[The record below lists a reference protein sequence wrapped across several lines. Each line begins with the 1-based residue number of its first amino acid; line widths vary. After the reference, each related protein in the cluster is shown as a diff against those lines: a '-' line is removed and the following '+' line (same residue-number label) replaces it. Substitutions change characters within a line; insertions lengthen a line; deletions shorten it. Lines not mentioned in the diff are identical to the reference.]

1 MDIIQQI
8 RGLLQENR
16 IYKGFVKLPF
26 NKYKQ
31 LDTFLNKY
39 SSDYLMCPEIG
50 KTDGEHFHFII
61 IHNGNLTLPTIKSNL
76 RETFP
81 ELKREGKGGEHK
93 YSIQYPKVLKSL
105 QVKTALS
112 FEEQHLKQVL
122 YITKDVEFPLKKE
135 VLMKRSDTD
144 DIDEYLFNVNTI
156 KTMKETYL
164 QLLEKDYKLLKDK
177 KSIESGQER
186 KIFEI
191 HIDNL
196 KKIFI
201 GADGNPALQNC
212 NIDDIEEYLFSYY
225 LKHYKFKDP
234 YQIAKEAIF
243 IDNYIRKTSKD
254 KYLELIKTA
263 RKRILDN

>member
-1 MDIIQQI
+1 MEIIQQL
-8 RGLLQENR
+8 RELLMENK

-26 NKYKQ
+26 SKYKE

-50 KTDGEHFHFII
+50 KQEGEHFHFII
-61 IHNGNLTLPTIKSNL
+61 INNNNLTLDTLKKKI
-76 RETFP
+76 RESFP
-81 ELKREGKGGEHK
+81 ELKREGKGGLHR
-93 YSIQYPKVLKSL
+93 YSVQYPKVLKSI
-105 QVKTALS
+105 QNKTALS

-122 YITKDVEFPLKKE
+122 YITKEVTFPMRQE
-135 VLMKRSDTD
+135 VCMKRNN
-144 DIDEYLFNVNTI
+144 IDLFMFDVHSI
-156 KTMKETYL
+156 KIMKETYL
-164 QLLEKDYKLLKDK
+164 KLLEKDYKLLKDK
-177 KSIESGQER
+177 KSIESSQDR

-196 KKIFI
+196 KKKFV

-212 NIDDIEEYLFSYY
+212 HIDDIEEYLFTYY

-243 IDNYIRKTSKD
+243 LDNYIRKQSKD

-263 RKRILDN
+263 RKKILDI